1 MTRTTSDSNE
11 KGMTAIMQPYFLPYI
26 GYFQLIAAVNLFIV
40 YDNIKYTKKGWI
52 NRNRFLCNGRDVMFS
67 LPLKGDSDL
76 LDIRE
81 RRLASDFNCDRLINQ
96 LVGAYRKAPY
106 FEYAFPLLEQILRQE
121 EQNLF
126 QFLYRSIILVCQHI
140 GITTEIRISSDIPI
154 DHGLKNQHKVLAL
167 CAAAGTNVYVNAI
180 GGTDLYSK
188 EDFRSHRIELKFI
201 RSKPFVYR
209 QFGNDFVPLLS
220 IIDVLMFNSCETVRE
235 SVHSNYELI

>member
-1 MTRTTSDSNE
+1 MTSTTGNSNE

-26 GYFQLIAAVNLFIV
+26 GYFQLIAAVNLFIL

-52 NRNRFLCNGRDVMFS
+52 NRNRFLCNGRDAMFS
-67 LPLKGDSDL
+67 LPLKADSDL

-96 LVGAYRKAPY
+96 LAGAYRKAPY
-106 FEYAFPLLEQILRQE
+106 FEHAFPLIEQILRQK

-126 QFLYRSIILVCQHI
+126 QFLYGSIVLVCQHI

-154 DHGLKNQHKVLAL
+154 DHALKNQDKVLAL
-167 CAAAGTNVYVNAI
+167 CETVGTNVYVNAI
-180 GGTDLYSK
+180 GGIDLYSK

-209 QFGNDFVPLLS
+209 QFGNDFVPWLS
-220 IIDVLMFNSCETVRE
+220 IVDVLMFNSLDTIGEV
-235 SVHSNYELI
+235 VHSNYELI